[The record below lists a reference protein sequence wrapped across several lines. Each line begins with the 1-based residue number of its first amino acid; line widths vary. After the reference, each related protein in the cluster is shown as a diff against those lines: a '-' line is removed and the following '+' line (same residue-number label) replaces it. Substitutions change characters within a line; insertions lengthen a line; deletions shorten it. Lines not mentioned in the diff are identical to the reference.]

1 MKQKLFLLGIG
12 GLTGNKIISQIKND
26 YELYGSFNLRNPNL
40 DFVTSFK
47 LDITNLKKLEQTLC
61 DCKPDYIINTCALNN
76 VDYCESHPDEAKK
89 INCDVVENLL
99 KISEKINC
107 KIIHLSTDSIFNG
120 AKKTPYIETDIPNP
134 NNVYGHTKFA
144 GEKFA
149 LKNPKNLVVRASVLY
164 GWLPKNLTNRNSSC
178 MKPIN
183 FGLWLINKLKSNEE
197 VQIIQD
203 EFSSPI
209 IADDFAKAIIHLLK
223 EDYSGIFHASPNIC
237 ISRYDFSKRIAEELN
252 LDSSLIKPVSNKI
265 LGRNVKT
272 GINKCLD
279 STKMQTLTKFKFLTL
294 NESISVLKNNFQLNK
309 F

>member
-12 GLTGNKIISQIKND
+12 SLTGHKILTQIKND
-26 YELYGSFNLRNPNL
+26 YELYGSYNLRNPNL

-47 LDITNLKKLEQTLC
+47 LDVTDQKKLKQTIS

-89 INCDVVENLL
+89 INSDFVSNLS
-99 KISEKINC
+99 KISEQINC
-107 KIIHLSTDSIFNG
+107 KLIHLSTDSVFDGN
-120 AKKTPYIETDIPNP
+120 KKTPYTETDIPKP
-134 NNVYGHTKFA
+134 NNIYGNTKLS
-144 GEKFA
+144 GEEFA
-149 LKNPKNLVVRASVLY
+149 LNNSNNLVVRASVLY
-164 GWLPKNLTNRNSSC
+164 GWLPENLSTLNSSS

-183 FGLWLINKLKSNEE
+183 FGLWLINKLNSNEE

-209 IADDFAKAIIHLLK
+209 ISEDFAKSIIHLLK
-223 EDYSGIFHASPNIC
+223 GNYSGIFHSAPNIC
-237 ISRYDFSKRIAEELN
+237 INRYDFSKKIAEELN
-252 LDSSLIKPVSNKI
+252 LDVKLIKPILNRT

-279 STKMQTLTKFKFLTL
+279 STKIQNLTKFKFLTL
-294 NESISVLKNNFQLNK
+294 SESISLLKNNF
-309 F
+309 

>member
-1 MKQKLFLLGIG
+1 MKQKLFLIGIG
-12 GLTGNKIISQIKND
+12 SLTGHKIASQIKND
-26 YELYGSFNLRNPNL
+26 YELYGSYNLRNPDL
-40 DFVTSFK
+40 EFVTSFK
-47 LDITNLKKLEQTLC
+47 LDVTDLKKLEQTLC

-89 INCDVVENLL
+89 INSDFVKNLS
-99 KISEKINC
+99 KISERVNC
-107 KIIHLSTDSIFNG
+107 KLIHLSTDSVFDGN
-120 AKKTPYIETDIPNP
+120 KKTPYVETDIPNP
-134 NNVYGHTKFA
+134 NNIYGNTKLF

-149 LKNPKNLVVRASVLY
+149 LKNSNNLVIRASVLY
-164 GWLPKNLTNRNSSC
+164 GWLPDNLSKINSSS

-183 FGLWLINKLKSNEE
+183 FGLWLINKLNSNEE

-209 IADDFAKAIIHLLK
+209 IVEDFANSIIHLLK
-223 EDYSGIFHASPNIC
+223 EDYSGIFHAAPNIC
-237 ISRYDFSKRIAEELN
+237 INRYDFSKKIAKKMN
-252 LDSSLIKPVSNKI
+252 LDSSLIKPTSNKI

-294 NESISVLKNNFQLNK
+294 NESISLLKNNF
-309 F
+309 